1 MASRV
6 SSVRVFCQEHFRC
19 PLKITKYSARCLPAR
34 PHGQDPFVSLVFLR
48 FGSKIYKIWHFTVLS
63 TIIVDLNVSW
73 HKKLTFHSFK
83 KFSKFESW
91 NVLDVI
97 GGGGK
102 CNKLCYS
109 ASRKLR
115 LGNVFSG
122 VYLSA
127 ILSTFVGSLM
137 WLIPMMHWTSS
148 YRDSTPPGHDLPAQ
162 VFPALLP
169 PR

>member
-1 MASRV
+1 MTFHCTFYNNSG
-6 SSVRVFCQEHFRC
+6 FECFMTQ
-19 PLKITKYSARCLPAR
+19 
-34 PHGQDPFVSLVFLR
+34 
-48 FGSKIYKIWHFTVLS
+48 
-63 TIIVDLNVSW
+63 N
-73 HKKLTFHSFK
+73 LTFHSFK

-115 LGNVFSG
+115 LGNIFSG

-137 WLIPMMHWTSS
+137 
-148 YRDSTPPGHDLPAQ
+148 
-162 VFPALLP
+162 
-169 PR
+169 